1 MKSMRMLLL
10 VVLFAAAGASLAASS
25 DSLNQWFS
33 ISAISFTTT
42 NAGTA
47 VPEPDYF
54 AMCLASLGM
63 MGLIARRRKR

>member
-1 MKSMRMLLL
+1 MRKLML
-10 VVLFAAAGASLAASS
+10 VVLFAATGAALAVGSES
-25 DSLNQWFS
+25 PNQWIP
-33 ISAISFTTT
+33 ISATAITTT

-54 AMCLASLGM
+54 AICLASLGM